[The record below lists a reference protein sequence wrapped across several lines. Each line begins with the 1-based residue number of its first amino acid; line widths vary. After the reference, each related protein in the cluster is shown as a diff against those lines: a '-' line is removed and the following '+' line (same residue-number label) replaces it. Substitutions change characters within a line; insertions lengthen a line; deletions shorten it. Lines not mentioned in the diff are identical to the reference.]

1 MQCPILSSA
10 SLTHGKLVWLMPT
23 ESYARHVNSAYRIAP
38 SSQLGSPLDQVE
50 DGADTR
56 VVLIVAVGQD
66 AAHVL
71 AGIEREELEVR
82 IAEVSENIRTLV
94 EEATAVNGASDD
106 DSIQA
111 GIPTFRARLS
121 LNVASP
127 RSQALRGLPSA
138 GARGSSWSATARL
151 LPPGGDL
158 SMSTY
163 RSACPLALSSKRPIL
178 LVWTCCA
185 PTDH

>member
-71 AGIEREELEVR
+71 AGIEREDLEVR
-82 IAEVSENIRTLV
+82 IAEVSENFRTLV
-94 EEATAVNGASDD
+94 EEATAVSGASDD

-111 GIPTFRARLS
+111 GIPAFRSRLS
-121 LNVASP
+121 FE
-127 RSQALRGLPSA
+127 RRLPSFTEA
-138 GARGSSWSATARL
+138 IALAASAPR
-151 LPPGGDL
+151 PPL
-158 SMSTY
+158 R
-163 RSACPLALSSKRPIL
+163 RSARILVVRYSPPPSARRRPFHEHVPLR
-178 LVWTCCA
+178 V
-185 PTDH
+185 PTRA